1 MNARRRSLLRLLAVL
16 LSFVLI
22 AAACGDDSDSDDT
35 GADDTSTDDT
45 GSDDTGSDDTGSDD
59 TGSDDTGSDDTGSDD
74 TGSDDT
80 GSDEPELTDSFTGV
94 TAETITLGIAMLD
107 FAELVNIGASSEGW
121 GDQQGVWQVLIDD
134 VNANGG
140 ILGRQIVPVYEF
152 YSPISPDDATRACT
166 VMTEDNEVFAVLG
179 GFVGPVVA
187 TNTCVT
193 QLNSTIMVGGN
204 QSPDALAASTAPYY
218 QPGSPD
224 FALSTILLNLLD
236 ETGRLDGAKVFV
248 MGGNADAAN
257 HDPVIELL
265 NDRGVEVVGDN
276 LYLATDIED
285 TAAQDTELGIIT
297 EQIKESGATAVF
309 IHGTPSASIRGL
321 AAAGLNETLDIWT
334 NNPGGLNN
342 LGETITDKSIANGVL
357 TSGGAD
363 DTSIFED
370 PLYQS
375 QCNDIVAASD
385 VGADLRTP
393 LEYEKGEENWFNSVR
408 RYCQHLDLFVQIAR
422 NAGADLTQ
430 VSFQGAAEAMSDFVL
445 PGMPA
450 ASLSADKPYANDLYA
465 LLEYDSTAGDGVAV
479 PLGDFIDAF
488 T

>member
-1 MNARRRSLLRLLAVL
+1 MNSRRRNLLRLLAVL

-22 AAACGDDSDSDDT
+22 AAACGDDADDTTADDTGTDDTDDSDTDDMDDADDSDDMDDT
-35 GADDTSTDDT
+35 DTDDTDTDDTDDTSTDDL
-45 GSDDTGSDDTGSDD
+45 
-59 TGSDDTGSDDTGSDD
+59 
-74 TGSDDT
+74 
-80 GSDEPELTDSFTGV
+80 PELTDSFTGV
-94 TAETITLGIAMLD
+94 TSTTITVGIAMLN
-107 FAELVNIGASSEGW
+107 FEELVSIGASSEGW
-121 GDQQGVWQVLIDD
+121 GDQQAVWQTLIDD
-134 VNANGG
+134 LNANGG
-140 ILGRQIVPVYEF
+140 VLGREIVPVYEF
-152 YSPISPDDATRACT
+152 YSPISPEDATRACT

-193 QLNSTIMVGGN
+193 QLNSTILVGGN
-204 QSPDALAASTAPYY
+204 QSPDALAASNAPYY

-236 ETGRLDGAKVFV
+236 ETGRLEGAKVFV

-265 NDRGVEVVGDN
+265 SDRGVEVVGDN
-276 LYLATDIED
+276 MYLANDIED
-285 TAAQDTELGIIT
+285 TAAQDDELGIIT
-297 EQIKESGATAVF
+297 EQIKQSGATAVF

-342 LGETITDKSIANGVL
+342 LGETITDKSIADGVI

-363 DTSIFED
+363 DTSIFDD

-375 QCNDIVAASD
+375 QCHDVVAASD
-385 VGADLRTP
+385 IGADLRTP
-393 LEYEKGEENWFNSVR
+393 QAYEKGEENWFNSVR
-408 RYCQHLDLFVQIAR
+408 RYCQHLDLFVQIAT
-422 NAGADLTQ
+422 NAGGDLTQ
-430 VSFQGAAEAMSDFVL
+430 ETFQGAAEAMNDFVL

-450 ASLSADKPYANDLYA
+450 ASLSAEKPYANDLYA
-465 LLEYDSTAGDGVAV
+465 LQEYDSTAGDGVAV
-479 PLGDFIDAF
+479 PLGEFIDAF